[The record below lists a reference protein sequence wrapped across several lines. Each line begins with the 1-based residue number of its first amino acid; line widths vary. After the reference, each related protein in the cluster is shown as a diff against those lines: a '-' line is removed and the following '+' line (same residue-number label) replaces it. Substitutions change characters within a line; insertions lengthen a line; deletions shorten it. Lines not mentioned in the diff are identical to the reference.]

1 MKKLLYGTTALAT
14 AGIVAG
20 IAADASA
27 AERLKLGL
35 GGYHQQWVVFS
46 NQDIDGLEPNNYNSV
61 DQKHN
66 SEVCFIG
73 ETTLDNNL
81 TFGVNV
87 QLEAN
92 TDGDQI
98 DESFMYVSSPT
109 MGRLILGDENNAGYL
124 THVTAPDGGVSLDS
138 GDLLNIEAFVIPVA
152 GVFDT
157 AIGTTYLRF
166 FDNDSGKITYLT
178 PRFAGLQVGASYIPN
193 FEAGGDD
200 NSALR
205 SCVRCNGFSN
215 GWAGG
220 ANYTADLGGVGLQAS
235 AGAMWGDAAA
245 GPDTDNLFAWSLG
258 GQASIAGFSAGFG
271 FAKGEQGRGGTS
283 GRTTAAGAEVSSIQ
297 INSTGWTVGAAYE
310 IGPYKVGVD
319 YYRGVGNP
327 NSSAGTADTSGRQR
341 LDQAVLS
348 GTYTLGPGI
357 RLVGGVFWFDG
368 ESEGNTVENDGYG
381 VATGFKLGF

>member
-14 AGIVAG
+14 TMGIVAG
-20 IAADASA
+20 MATDASA
-27 AERLKLGL
+27 AEKIKLGL

-46 NQDIDGLEPNNYNSV
+46 NQDIDSTAPGSTNYNAV

-66 SEVCFIG
+66 SEVCFFG
-73 ETTLDNNL
+73 ETTLDNGL

-87 QLEAN
+87 QMEAN
-92 TDGDQI
+92 TDTGDQI
-98 DESFMYVSSPT
+98 DESYMYVSSPT

-124 THVTAPDGGVSLDS
+124 THITAPDGGVSLDS

-157 AIGTTYLRF
+157 AIGTTYLRY

-178 PRFAGLQVGASYIPN
+178 PRFGGFQVGASYIPN
-193 FEAGGDD
+193 LEAGGDD
-200 NSALR
+200 NSSLR
-205 SCVRCNGFSN
+205 ACGRCNGFYD

-220 ANYTADLGGVGLQAS
+220 ANYTADFDGFGLQLS
-235 AGAMWGDAAA
+235 AGAMTAKANAA
-245 GPDTDNLFAWSLG
+245 GAGGGDTDDLFAWSLG
-258 GQASIAGFSAGFG
+258 GQASLAGFSAGFG
-271 FAKGEQGRGGTS
+271 FSKGEQGRGGS
-283 GRTTAAGAEVSSIQ
+283 GTGTAGTIQ
-297 INSTGWTVGAAYE
+297 VNSTGWTVGAAYE
-310 IGPYKVGVD
+310 VGPYKVGVD
-319 YYRGVGNP
+319 YYRGEGNP
-327 NSSAGTADTSGRQR
+327 NTGGVTAGGKQR
-341 LDQAVLS
+341 LDQAVFS

-368 ESEGNTVENDGYG
+368 ESEGNAVTNDGYG

>member
-14 AGIVAG
+14 MGIVAG

-138 GDLLNIEAFVIPVA
+138 GDLLNIEAFVIPVVS
-152 GVFDT
+152 VFDT
-157 AIGTTYLRF
+157 AVGTTYLRF

-178 PRFAGLQVGASYIPN
+178 PRFGGFQVGASYIPN

-200 NSALR
+200 NSSLR
-205 SCVRCNGFSN
+205 SCARCNGFSN

-220 ANYTADLGGVGLQAS
+220 ANYTADFDGFGLQLS
-235 AGAMWGDAAA
+235 AGAMTAQANA

-271 FAKGEQGRGGTS
+271 YAKGEQGRGGT
-283 GRTTAAGAEVSSIQ
+283 GGGAISQ

-310 IGPYKVGVD
+310 VGTYKVGVG
-319 YYRGVGNP
+319 YMRGTGNP
-327 NSSAGTADTSGRQR
+327 NTTTAASTS
-341 LDQAVLS
+341 
-348 GTYTLGPGI
+348 
-357 RLVGGVFWFDG
+357 
-368 ESEGNTVENDGYG
+368 
-381 VATGFKLGF
+381 

>member
-20 IAADASA
+20 FAADASA

-46 NQDIDGLEPNNYNSV
+46 NQDIDGISPSNYNAV

-92 TDGDQI
+92 TDTGDQI

-138 GDLLNIEAFVIPVA
+138 GDLLNIEAFVIPVVS
-152 GVFDT
+152 VFDT
-157 AIGTTYLRF
+157 AVGSTYLRF

-178 PRFAGLQVGASYIPN
+178 PRFGGFQLGASYIPN
-193 FEAGGDD
+193 YEGGGDD

-205 SCVRCNGFSN
+205 SCTRCNGFSN

-220 ANYTADLGGVGLQAS
+220 ANYTADLGGVGLQLS
-235 AGAMWGDAAA
+235 AGAQWGDANASGA
-245 GPDTDNLFAWSLG
+245 DGGDTDNLFAWSLG
-258 GQASIAGFSAGFG
+258 GQAGIAGFSAGFG
-271 FAKGEQGRGGTS
+271 FAKGEQGRGGS
-283 GRTTAAGAEVSSIQ
+283 GSGAAGTNQ

-310 IGPYKVGVD
+310 VGPYKVGVD
-319 YYRGVGNP
+319 YMRGVGNP
-327 NSSAGTADTSGRQR
+327 NTVGADTSGRQR

-357 RLVGGVFWFDG
+357 RLVGGVFWYDG
-368 ESEGNTVENDGYG
+368 ESEGNTVTNDGYG